1 MEEFLI
7 ALQETLVG
15 KFVRESSSLLGFPSV
30 LTMHTFGLCFI
41 VGANV
46 IVSMRLLGLVPTIPL
61 KPLRR
66 LFPFMWLGLALT
78 ILSGFALAI
87 AAATTRLLNPILIF
101 KLVVIVVAAPI
112 MLRMQKKVFDNPSI
126 SDDVVPPGA
135 RQMAA
140 SQLFLWLIVV
150 IAGRLIAYSATILG
164 EGY

>member
-1 MEEFLI
+1 MDDFLV

-15 KFVRESSSLLGFPSV
+15 KFVRESSSLLGFPAV

-41 VGANV
+41 IGANV
-46 IVSMRLLGLVPTIPL
+46 IVSMRLLGLASNIPL

-66 LFPFMWLGLALT
+66 LFPYMWVGLILT
-78 ILSGFALAI
+78 AISGFSLAV

-101 KLVVIVVAAPI
+101 KLVVIIVAAPL

-126 SDDVVPPGA
+126 AEDVLPPGA
-135 RQMAA
+135 REMAA